1 MDFRKIEK
9 KFEKHINTS
18 VPFYDVGHNIILEL
32 SSFFLMNNSSCLD
45 IGCSTGLLLNR
56 IKQKLSHR
64 KISFIG
70 LDTEKGMIK
79 ESKKKK

>member
-1 MDFRKIEK
+1 
-9 KFEKHINTS
+9 
-18 VPFYDVGHNIILEL
+18 
-32 SSFFLMNNSSCLD
+32 MNNSSCLD

-79 ESKKKK
+79 ESKKKIKISHF